1 MVLGIVKYTTLTY
14 GSKNVFRKTD
24 GSEQAS
30 IDPFLRPA
38 QVVEGI
44 VDLSRFGAW
53 LLLKWAQRPSMV
65 KWTVT

>member
-1 MVLGIVKYTTLTY
+1 MVFGIVEYTALTY
-14 GSKNVFRKTD
+14 GSKNVFREAD
-24 GSEQAS
+24 GSEQPS

-53 LLLKWAQRPSMV
+53 LFLKWAQRSSMA